1 MNKTLIKIKKKIFR
15 AVLYIFYPKRCIPR
29 VMRYDG
35 YEWYLAEGEMN
46 LPSIEKMVYV
56 KYIRFIKD
64 ETISLFEVRRRNTW
78 TAYRRMHRWL
88 LMKKII

>member
-15 AVLYIFYPKRCIPR
+15 AVLYIFYLERCIPR
-29 VMRYDG
+29 IIHYDG
-35 YEWYLAEGEMN
+35 YEWYLAEGE
-46 LPSIEKMVYV
+46 LEKLVYV

-64 ETISLFEVRRRNTW
+64 ETISLFEVRRRNRW

>member
-29 VMRYDG
+29 AMRYDG
-35 YEWYLAEGEMN
+35 YEWYLAEDEMD
-46 LPSIEKMVYV
+46 LPSIKKMVCV
-56 KYIRFIKD
+56 KYIRFRKD
-64 ETISLFEVRRRNTW
+64 EIISLFEVRRRNRW

>member
-35 YEWYLAEGEMN
+35 YEWYLAEGEV
-46 LPSIEKMVYV
+46 EKMVYV

-64 ETISLFEVRRRNTW
+64 ETISLFEVRRRHRW
-78 TAYRRMHRWL
+78 TAYRRMHRL
-88 LMKKII
+88 LLTKKII